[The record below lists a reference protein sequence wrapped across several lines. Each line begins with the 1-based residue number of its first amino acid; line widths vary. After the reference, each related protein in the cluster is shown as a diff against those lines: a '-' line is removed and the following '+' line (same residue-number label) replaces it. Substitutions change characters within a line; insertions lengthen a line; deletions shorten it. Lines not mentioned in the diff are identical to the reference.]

1 VLAVPAG
8 AGPWSAASSIAASSA
23 GTAAPSSGPTG
34 ASGWSA
40 TLAVLPLGAAS
51 VFGDLTAPGRI
62 AGSTTG
68 SGPQPAS
75 GWRFSRMQA
84 LASVRDASEGIEV
97 VATVTEGR
105 PVPVLLAAAAGAE
118 LLVVGSRGHG
128 GFAGML
134 LGSVSQH
141 CVQHAA
147 CPVVVIRTTGVAVG
161 RGEE

>member
-1 VLAVPAG
+1 MPGL
-8 AGPWSAASSIAASSA
+8 SSDHEDFRADA
-23 GTAAPSSGPTG
+23 TAA
-34 ASGWSA
+34 
-40 TLAVLPLGAAS
+40 L
-51 VFGDLTAPGRI
+51 D
-62 AGSTTG
+62 
-68 SGPQPAS
+68 
-75 GWRFSRMQA
+75 QA